1 MNAVAVRCAEML
13 HSCEKL
19 LKEAGQEAF
28 VFRPAL
34 LNGSTVGMHFR
45 HVLEFFMLLD
55 ERMSTSINY
64 DLRRRDSVLE
74 NELEAALSQSA
85 HLRERLESGV
95 FRDTSLTLDWQYEE
109 DKVAIATSLH
119 RELAYNL
126 EHLVHHMALI
136 RIGLQLAKPDLE
148 IPEDFGLANSTRRY
162 RSQKA

>member
-1 MNAVAVRCAEML
+1 MNAVAERCAEML
-13 HSCEKL
+13 HSCEEI
-19 LKEAGQEAF
+19 LKKAGQEAF

-34 LNGSTVGMHFR
+34 LNGSTIGMHFR

-55 ERMSTSINY
+55 ERETESINY
-64 DLRRRDSVLE
+64 DLRRRDLVLE

-85 HLRERLESGV
+85 HLREKLQKGV
-95 FRDTSLTLDWQYEE
+95 FSDNTLILDWQYDE
-109 DKVAIATSLH
+109 DQVSITSTLQ

-162 RSQKA
+162 RSQQA